1 MPDTIDGMLRA
12 RKSFAAVPVDC
23 RKTVFFRRGKA
34 GRTVDRIL
42 RLAGRDAEEKS
53 GLVLQLF
60 CRRAALMAGKPF
72 LPERKS
78 GTNCQPDFAACG
90 ERHGG
95 EVGTNCQP
103 GVIVRDVK
111 RRKTNTMPSKAVL
124 EGIKQVYRP
133 RQCYCIWPKGF
144 IFSLFQPLLFFFSSA
159 ARLASSALVFCSHL
173 RIGSL
178 RLLTILRCCSF

>member
-1 MPDTIDGMLRA
+1 MLRA

-34 GRTVDRIL
+34 GRTVNRIL
-42 RLAGRDAEEKS
+42 RLAGRGTEEKS
-53 GLVLQLF
+53 GLVLQLV

-78 GTNCQPDFAACG
+78 GTNYRPDFTACE
-90 ERHGG
+90 ERRGK

-111 RRKTNTMPSKAVL
+111 RRKTNTMPSETVS
-124 EGIKQVYRP
+124 EGIEQFYR
-133 RQCYCIWPKGF
+133 RQRVTASGRRAS
-144 IFSLFQPLLFFFSSA
+144 FSACSS
-159 ARLASSALVFCSHL
+159 
-173 RIGSL
+173 
-178 RLLTILRCCSF
+178 RCCFSFLPPRAWLLPLWLSVPTCGSVRCVC